1 MSAPVGAHRYAEE
14 HTMGKIIYWVHQSVD
29 GFIEGP
35 NGEFDWPEMGEELS
49 AYSQKLSKRAGAF
62 LYGRRVWEMMSSY
75 WPRVESISDHPHDL
89 AFAPIWRR
97 TPKVVVSRT
106 LAEADHGARVVGGG
120 DLAAEVVEVRD
131 QLDGD
136 LLLTGGT
143 GAATALAALG
153 LVDEFQV
160 VVHPVLLGGGRQVLP
175 DLARQDLRLV
185 DTRGFDGRSVLL
197 RYARA

>member
-1 MSAPVGAHRYAEE
+1 
-14 HTMGKIIYWVHQSVD
+14 MGKVIYWVHQSVD

-35 NGEFDWPEMGEELS
+35 NGEFDWPDMGEELS
-49 AYSQKLSKRAGAF
+49 AYSQELSERAGAF
-62 LYGRRVWEMMSSY
+62 AYGRRVWEMMSSY

-106 LAEADHGARVVGGG
+106 LTEADHGARVVGGG
-120 DLAAEVVEVRD
+120 DLAAEVAEVRD

-143 GAATALAALG
+143 GAATALAARG

-197 RYARA
+197 RYTRA